1 MQLVQPQ
8 QTRGGVPLTE
18 GLALTHKRCF
28 PSIEDPARVFALL
41 GRVMHARVGADGG
54 VANREEV
61 PLRVEGGAVGHDV
74 AEIQHLKSADD
85 NREHRGA

>member
-1 MQLVQPQ
+1 
-8 QTRGGVPLTE
+8 
-18 GLALTHKRCF
+18 
-28 PSIEDPARVFALL
+28 
-41 GRVMHARVGADGG
+41 MHAGVGADGG